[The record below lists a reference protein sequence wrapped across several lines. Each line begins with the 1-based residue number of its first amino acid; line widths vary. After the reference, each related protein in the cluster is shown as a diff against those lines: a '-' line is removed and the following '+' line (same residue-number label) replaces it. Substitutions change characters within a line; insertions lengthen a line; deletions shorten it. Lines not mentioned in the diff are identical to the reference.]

1 MKRWTLSLLFIA
13 ALPLTAQTLH
23 QEMIVTTEWLAG
35 QLENVVVLEIG
46 DSATYAAAHIPGARL
61 IETSEILAQR
71 DGTPNELPAID
82 ALEALFTRAGAG
94 NRERIILYSRD
105 PILAARAWFTLD
117 YLGHGRRAAILDGG
131 FTKWTDEQRPVSMET
146 TPATPARFESRVNA
160 ATLAPFKAVR
170 ELVRYREI
178 LGDDLVIIDA
188 RSAQQ
193 YRGTEP
199 GADINRPGHI
209 PGAAN
214 IPWSDNLTTGAVPRF
229 LPEQELRGLYTTA
242 GVTPKSTNVIYC
254 RTGMQATLNYFV
266 LRYLGYDAML
276 YDGSFIEWSRDRSM
290 VIAERQQVTTAAASR
305 TSTR

>member
-23 QEMIVTTEWLAG
+23 QEMMVTTEWLTG
-35 QLENVVVLEIG
+35 QLENMVVLEIG

-61 IETSEILAQR
+61 IETSELLAQR

-131 FTKWTDEQRPVSMET
+131 FTKWTEEQRPVSTENAPT
-146 TPATPARFESRVNA
+146 TPARFEPRVNA

-178 LGDDLVIIDA
+178 LGHDLVIIDA
-188 RSAQQ
+188 RSAPQ
-193 YRGTEP
+193 YQGTEP
-199 GADINRPGHI
+199 GADINRAGHI

-229 LPEQELRGLYTTA
+229 LPEQELRELYTTA

-276 YDGSFIEWSRDRSM
+276 YDGSFIEWSRDGSTA
-290 VIAERQQVTTAAASR
+290 IAERQQLTTAAASR